1 MPLRLKKRLVLFRL
15 TGIVAFSI
23 PFFLLVMVLDARA
36 QVGPATQVA
45 SALANKD
52 VVWAALF
59 VAALNSLLSGWLV
72 KTLVDV
78 VQRAITNESR
88 TAEELRQIRHMLGE
102 TRTPHA

>member
-1 MPLRLKKRLVLFRL
+1 MSLRLKKRLVLFRL
-15 TGIVAFSI
+15 TGIIALSV
-23 PFFLLVMVLDARA
+23 PFFLLVSVLDAHA
-36 QVGPATQVA
+36 QVSPATQVA

-78 VQRAITNESR
+78 VQRTVTNESR
-88 TAEELRQIRHMLGE
+88 TAEELRQIRHMLGDS
-102 TRTPHA
+102 RTPQR